1 MDDPS
6 AITQFE
12 LRDVTQNTA
21 ILRDQVRKE
30 AMQALATDSPMMG
43 EFAGARTS
51 ATEFMGVN
59 QNTKQPHLVQINYIL
74 QQLLP
79 WWGRKVMS
87 YWMYH
92 GNPDQVLQITDMQKQ
107 YIVQA
112 DISDVSFDVEVN
124 IVQEYID
131 DMMRQQQLG
140 NIMQMIGSAPFFQ
153 QSEHHSVNAGELLK
167 KWLNSMRWPANV
179 IITTPEG
186 VDAEALAHYNV
197 NTMLTSGQYIR
208 PNPASNLSV
217 HLRVAR
223 GEEVR
228 WRGLEGSGD
237 PRAANLP
244 LLQQY
249 IQEIT
254 TMQQQRQMGAP
265 GVSQGP
271 QNQSP
276 GEIQGNE
283 AAGAL
288 GAMLG

>member
-1 MDDPS
+1 
-6 AITQFE
+6 
-12 LRDVTQNTA
+12 
-21 ILRDQVRKE
+21 
-30 AMQALATDSPMMG
+30 
-43 EFAGARTS
+43 
-51 ATEFMGVN
+51 
-59 QNTKQPHLVQINYIL
+59 
-74 QQLLP
+74 
-79 WWGRKVMS
+79 
-87 YWMYH
+87 
-92 GNPDQVLQITDMQKQ
+92 
-107 YIVQA
+107 
-112 DISDVSFDVEVN
+112 VSFDVEVN

-167 KWLNSMRWPANV
+167 KWLNSMRWPANE

-197 NTMLTSGQYIR
+197 NTILTSGQYIR

-265 GVSQGP
+265 GVPQGP

-288 GAMLG
+288 GGMLGG